1 MDTHPT
7 PMGSPTPPPPQ
18 KIVLVQPGG
27 WFGRLGKLLWI
38 ALVISIVANISQK
51 AAYDS
56 YFEPTT
62 AQISEKYHS
71 LSKHADDKIAVIRVS
86 GAIMSADGYI
96 KRQID
101 QVRKDKKVKAVVL
114 RVDSPGGTVTAS
126 DYLYH
131 HMKQMIEEREIPL
144 VVSMGS
150 LCASGGYY
158 IAMAS
163 GDQEDAIYAEPTTWT
178 GSIGVVIP
186 HYDLSGLLES
196 WNVTDDS
203 IVSDKFKQLGSPTR
217 KLNDADRAE
226 ERQVLQTMVDLS
238 FARFKEIVLA
248 GRPGLRDNAEGLK
261 AVTTGQVFTAGQA
274 RENGLVDQIGF
285 LEDAIERAIE
295 LANLDKDEVRVVKYT
310 RHVPGLLESLS
321 GTQARSGSSLGL
333 GLETLLDL
341 AAPRAYY
348 LCTTLPS
355 MLSNTRP

>member
-1 MDTHPT
+1 MDTHST
-7 PMGSPTPPPPQ
+7 PAGSPPPQ

-27 WFGRLGKLLWI
+27 WFGRLGKLLWV
-38 ALVISIVANISQK
+38 ALVISIMVNVSQK
-51 AAYDS
+51 ASYDS
-56 YFEPTT
+56 YFEPST

-71 LSKHADDKIAVIRVS
+71 LSKEADDKVAVIRVS
-86 GAIMSADGYI
+86 GAIMQADGYI

-101 QVRKDKKVKAVVL
+101 QVRKDKTVKAVVL

-131 HMKQMIEEREIPL
+131 HLKQMIEEREIPL

-158 IAMAS
+158 ISMAAS
-163 GDQEDAIYAEPTTWT
+163 DQEDGIYAEPTTWT

-217 KLNDADRAE
+217 KLSDADRAE

-238 FARFKEIVLA
+238 FARFKDIVLA
-248 GRPGLRDNAEGLK
+248 GRPGLRDNPQGLK

-274 RENGLVDQIGF
+274 RENGLVDRIGF
-285 LEDAIERAIE
+285 LEDAIERAVE
-295 LANLDKDEVRVVKYT
+295 LADLDKESVRVVKYT
-310 RHVPGLLESLS
+310 RYVPGLLESLS
-321 GTQARSGSSLGL
+321 GTQARSGPSFSF
-333 GLETLLDL
+333 GLEALLDL

-348 LCTTLPS
+348 LCTSLPAI
-355 MLSNTRP
+355 LSNTRP